1 MPMTNAICLCTD
13 QKMLAPAAFVAAR
26 ARAYVKHSSDTRV
39 IVVVD
44 PQDITTAQR
53 RWFDASG
60 IDVCDDIP
68 SARFGSTRVVNPRL
82 TPATLTKLVLA
93 EHWAGRYKKILYLDS
108 DLTIHGDISRLFSLE
123 TGSSAVAAVR
133 AWWYEPTA
141 GDRDETARLLRQKQ
155 HCHQLGMREPFLY
168 VNSGVVYIDVQ
179 EWNRRDTTARAMEY
193 LRLNGEQ
200 SYCPDQDALN
210 AVHEN
215 SVTEL
220 SPIWNMRFEGWMPE
234 PMFEIARPIVRH
246 HVGLHK
252 PWHRF
257 HGRRPLFGH
266 RETYR
271 SYKKFFRNTP
281 WSDWL
286 RSQWTSGHLR
296 ANITAALSDVSAR
309 LRGRPPGPSRR
320 PFTPAYIDAFG
331 RYCRQRRFA
340 DVDQGIAT
348 WEGGQLCLRDTAS
361 VGLRDTTSVARTAAA
376 G

>member
-1 MPMTNAICLCTD
+1 MVTNAICLCTD
-13 QKMLAPAAFVAAR
+13 KNMLAPAAFVAAR
-26 ARAYVKHSSDTRV
+26 VRAYVKHSPDTRV

-44 PQDITTAQR
+44 SQDITPAQR

-60 IDVCDDIP
+60 IDVCDDFP
-68 SARFGSTRVVNPRL
+68 TARFSSTRVVNPRL

-108 DLTIHGDISRLFSLE
+108 DLTIHDDISRIFSLD
-123 TGSSAVAAVR
+123 TGSSAIAAVR
-133 AWWYEPTA
+133 AFWYEPMV
-141 GDRDETARLLRQKQ
+141 GGERLLRQNL
-155 HCHQLGMREPFLY
+155 HCHQLGMREPFVY
-168 VNSGVVYIDVQ
+168 VNSGVLYINVQ
-179 EWNRRDTTARAMEY
+179 EWNRRDTTARAMEF
-193 LRLNGEQ
+193 LLLKGEQ

-257 HGRRPLFGH
+257 HGRRPLFG
-266 RETYR
+266 RTETYR
-271 SYKKFFRNTP
+271 SYKTFFRNTP

-286 RSQWTSGHLR
+286 RSQWTSAHLR
-296 ANITAALSDVSAR
+296 ANIVAALSGATAR
-309 LRGRPPGPSRR
+309 IRGLPPGPCRR
-320 PFTPAYIDAFG
+320 PFTPAYIDAFE
-331 RYCRQRRFA
+331 RYCRQGRFA

-361 VGLRDTTSVARTAAA
+361 VDRIAAA